1 MGIVGKDLTKH
12 VYDLLPAV
20 ASELFTTKVM
30 LPTMN
35 VVVSNVRGPD
45 MPMYLAGAQMVAFA
59 PVSIAMNGL
68 GLNVTGF
75 SYHGTLWM
83 CAAACRDMM
92 PDPGFFADCLRASF
106 ADLVAAADSCTW
118 KLRGRRVASKPARKA
133 CARPRASRCEGR
145 GKEHSSAARR
155 RPEVSLISSHVD
167 AAWQQ
172 RNGVGGC
179 QLRARLA
186 SLRNFGYE

>member
-1 MGIVGKDLTKH
+1 
-12 VYDLLPAV
+12 
-20 ASELFTTKVM
+20 M

-92 PDPGFFADCLRASF
+92 PDPGFFADCLRSSF
-106 ADLVAAADSCTW
+106 ADLVAAAEHVHVKAARKPAAKVSARV
-118 KLRGRRVASKPARKA
+118 LERVAEPA
-133 CARPRASRCEGR
+133 
-145 GKEHSSAARR
+145 
-155 RPEVSLISSHVD
+155 EVSLISSRFD

-172 RNGVGGC
+172 RNGIGGC
-179 QLRARLA
+179 QRRARLA
-186 SLRNFGYE
+186 SLRKLRL